1 MSKITSKE
9 ANIIL
14 TIKSF
19 KKGIY
24 ETLKAAARALG
35 VYYMT
40 IYYKI
45 KRIPSYTNSTL
56 NYKKLSL

>member
-1 MSKITSKE
+1 MPKITSKE

-19 KKGIY
+19 KKSIY
-24 ETLKAAARALG
+24 ETLKAATRALDICYII
-35 VYYMT
+35 VYYR
-40 IYYKI
+40 I
-45 KRIPSYTNSTL
+45 KRTPSYTNSTP